1 MEYFIAI
8 YISGVFTAMW
18 ALYYPAWKIIK
29 AANPNNLLVTHPIM
43 SFLIVLFFFT
53 LFISDT
59 IALSFF
65 TTVHV
70 QHPNLEL
77 PHEGVVLSITIGTSA
92 ITVLHFVCFYAFH

>member
-53 LFISDT
+53 LFFPAIVFSL
-59 IALSFF
+59 IF
-65 TTVHV
+65 T
-70 QHPNLEL
+70 EKAKAFI
-77 PHEGVVLSITIGTSA
+77 EGFARGA
-92 ITVLHFVCFYAFH
+92 EKK